1 MDASPFRT
9 HWSLDPEVTFLNH
22 GSFGAS
28 PTRVLEE
35 QSRLRARLEAEPV
48 RFLLRELEALADAAR
63 AALGSFLDADPDDL
77 AFVNNATTGV
87 NTVLKSL
94 RFDPG
99 DELLTTDHEY
109 NASRNA
115 LDFVASRWGV
125 KVVVAKLPWPVRSAQ
140 AVVDTVL
147 SHVTERTRL
156 LLIDHITS
164 QTALVLPVAGLIRVL
179 RERGVETLVDGAHA
193 PGQVPISLRQLGAAY
208 YTGNCHKWLCA
219 PKGAAF
225 LHVRGDLQP
234 DIRPLVTSHGY
245 NSRREDRSRFRLDF
259 DWLGTD
265 DPTPF
270 LCVPKALEVM
280 GGMLPGGWPEV
291 MASNRAK
298 GAGGTVPGVPV
309 ARGRAPLPRGA
320 GGLDGHRAP
329 AGGLPGTA
337 LGARVG
343 SAPGPALLRVRHRGA
358 HHPLAPAPPPP
369 RAPVRPALQ
378 LARGLPTAGGSL
390 GNAAALTGETP
401 CLSRPRGWRHG
412 WTRASRSNCGP
423 PPRCTPVPG

>member
-1 MDASPFRT
+1 VRVYIAPHMDASPFRT

-22 GSFGAS
+22 GSFGAC
-28 PTRVLEE
+28 PTAVLEE
-35 QSRLRARLEAEPV
+35 QSRLRARMEAEPV
-48 RFLLRELEALADAAR
+48 RFLHRELEALSDAAR

-140 AVVDTVL
+140 SVVDTVL
-147 SHVTERTRL
+147 SHVTARTRL

-164 QTALVLPVAGLIRVL
+164 QTALVLPIAELIRAL
-179 RERGVETLVDGAHA
+179 RERGVETLVDGAHG
-193 PGQVPISLRQLGAAY
+193 PGQVPLSMRQLGVAY

-225 LHVRGDLQP
+225 LYVRRDLQP
-234 DIRPLVTSHGY
+234 GIRPVVISHGY

-265 DPTPF
+265 DPTPY

-298 GAGGTVPGVPV
+298 VLEARAILCQRLGVAPHCPEELVGSMATVALPDGFPAVPS
-309 ARGRAPLPRGA
+309 AL
-320 GGLDGHRAP
+320 GLDPLQDRLLFEHGIEVPITPWPRPPHRHVRVSAQLYNSR
-329 AGGLPGTA
+329 AEYQRLADA
-337 LGARVG
+337 LVT
-343 SAPGPALLRVRHRGA
+343 LLR
-358 HHPLAPAPPPP
+358 
-369 RAPVRPALQ
+369 
-378 LARGLPTAGGSL
+378 
-390 GNAAALTGETP
+390 
-401 CLSRPRGWRHG
+401 
-412 WTRASRSNCGP
+412 
-423 PPRCTPVPG
+423 

>member
-22 GSFGAS
+22 GSFGAC
-28 PTRVLEE
+28 PTAVLEE
-35 QSRLRARLEAEPV
+35 QSRLRARMEAEPV
-48 RFLLRELEALADAAR
+48 RFLHRELEALSDAAR

-147 SHVTERTRL
+147 SHVTARTRL

-164 QTALVLPVAGLIRVL
+164 QTALVLPIAELIRAL
-179 RERGVETLVDGAHA
+179 RERGVETLVDGAHG
-193 PGQVPISLRQLGAAY
+193 PGQVPLSLRQLGVAY

-225 LHVRGDLQP
+225 LYVRRDLQP
-234 DIRPLVTSHGY
+234 GIRPVVISHGY

-291 MASNRAK
+291 MAFNRAK
-298 GAGGTVPGVPV
+298 VLEARAFLCQRLGVAPHCPEELVGAMATV
-309 ARGRAPLPRGA
+309 ALPDGFPEKPSA
-320 GGLDGHRAP
+320 LGLDPLQDRLLFEHGIEVPITPWPRPPHRHVRVSAQLYNSR
-329 AGGLPGTA
+329 AEYQRLAEA
-337 LGARVG
+337 LVT
-343 SAPGPALLRVRHRGA
+343 LLR
-358 HHPLAPAPPPP
+358 
-369 RAPVRPALQ
+369 
-378 LARGLPTAGGSL
+378 
-390 GNAAALTGETP
+390 
-401 CLSRPRGWRHG
+401 
-412 WTRASRSNCGP
+412 
-423 PPRCTPVPG
+423 